1 MPVSSQHS
9 SSGQLF
15 GVVRDAFNLLDRRER
30 HQVVLLVLGLAFTGL
45 VDMVALASIMPVIT
59 VIVEPNLIERYEV
72 LTWVRGFLPGLT
84 ANQFVIGTASG
95 AAFFLTLSTG
105 LNLVMLWANNRFG
118 AAIQTRLARDIML
131 SAMRAPYSWHLTQ
144 NSAALVRFFHSDI
157 IRWGRDFV
165 QRLISMAQHLV
176 SMVVPLA
183 LVLVM
188 APVAGLFSLLII
200 AAIAFLLTRMIQPR
214 IRQASGTSK
223 QATDRLV
230 VVANNA
236 LAGVKDIKLACREE
250 QFAHEFSNV
259 FRYANRAAA
268 SLGTWQAIP
277 SSILMLFG
285 QLALLAVGIALWA
298 RGLSHGA
305 IAGQMALVVLVASRV
320 VPAVNRF
327 FGLFSSMWDIL
338 PWVGEVIRVE
348 RELTK
353 LNAQAQPSNAPA
365 APQDWAVLALADVA
379 FTYSGKEQA
388 AVGGISLEI
397 RRGRSYG
404 FVGMSGA
411 GKSTLV
417 DIIIGLY
424 KASSGD
430 IRLDGASLY
439 GLDMKTWQS
448 QIGYVPQFPY
458 IADDTLKA
466 NVALGISRREID
478 DARVSQCL
486 ELANLSEFVD
496 TLPQG
501 MNTPVGD
508 RGIRMSGGQRQR
520 LAIARAFY
528 QNPQLLV
535 LDEATSSLDTVS
547 EKEVQQAVA
556 HLHGKVT
563 MLIIA
568 HRLPTVRE
576 CDEILLLNNGR
587 LVARG
592 SYDELLASS
601 PLFRDLAA
609 LQDDG
614 GSTPAG
620 GS

>member
-1 MPVSSQHS
+1 MS
-9 SSGQLF
+9 
-15 GVVRDAFNLLDRRER
+15 AFPANDRLADIFIAAFRLLNKRER
-30 HQVVLLVLGLAFTGL
+30 RRVLLLILMLAFTGL
-45 VDMVALASIMPVIT
+45 VDMLALASVMPVIAI
-59 VIVEPNLIERYEV
+59 IVEPDLVARYEI
-72 LTWVRGFLPGLT
+72 LTLVRNYLPGLT
-84 ANQFVIGTASG
+84 TNQFVIAAASA
-95 AAFFLTLSTG
+95 AAFLLTLSASLG
-105 LNLVMLWANNRFG
+105 LAVLWANNQFG
-118 AAIQTRLARDIML
+118 ATISTRLGHDIML
-131 SAMRAPYSWHLTQ
+131 SALRAPYTWHLTQ
-144 NSAALVRFFHSDI
+144 NSASLVRFFHSDI
-157 IRWGRDFV
+157 VRWGRDFI
-165 QRLISMAQHLV
+165 QRLITMTQHLV
-176 SMVVPLA
+176 GIIAPLG
-183 LVLVM
+183 LILFV
-188 APVAGLFSLLII
+188 APAAGLLSLLIVSVTG
-200 AAIAFLLTRMIQPR
+200 FLLMRLVQPR
-214 IRQASGTSK
+214 LKRAANASK
-223 QATDRLV
+223 QATERLV
-230 VVANNA
+230 IVVNNA
-236 LAGVKDIKLACREE
+236 MAGVKDIKLACGEDHSARD
-250 QFAHEFSNV
+250 FANIFGYTS
-259 FRYANRAAA
+259 RAST
-268 SLGTWQAIP
+268 SLNTWQTLP
-277 SSILMLFG
+277 SSMLLLLG
-285 QLALLAVGIALWA
+285 QLALLALAVTLWT
-298 RGLSHGA
+298 RGLSQGA
-305 IAGQMALVVLVASRV
+305 IAGQIALIVLVTSRV
-320 VPAVNRF
+320 VPAANRF
-327 FGLFSSMWDIL
+327 FGLFTSMWNVL

-348 RELTK
+348 RELSN
-353 LNAQAQPSNAPA
+353 LNAGAQHLDAPA
-365 APQDWAVLALADVA
+365 APETWQTLTLDNVT
-379 FTYSGKEQA
+379 FTYPGKDHP
-388 AVGGISLEI
+388 AVDGISIEI
-397 RRGRSYG
+397 QQGRSYG

-417 DIIIGLY
+417 DLIIGLY
-424 KASSGD
+424 RPDSGD
-430 IRLDGASLY
+430 VRLDGASLY
-439 GLDMKTWQS
+439 SLDMKTWQS

-609 LQDDG
+609 KLGRDHH
-614 GSTPAG
+614 
-620 GS
+620 